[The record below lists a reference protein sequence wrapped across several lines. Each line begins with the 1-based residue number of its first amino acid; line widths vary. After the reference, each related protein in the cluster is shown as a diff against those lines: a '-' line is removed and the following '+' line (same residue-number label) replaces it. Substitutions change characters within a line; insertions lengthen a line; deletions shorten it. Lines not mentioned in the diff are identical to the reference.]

1 MEQVWKKASLFTQ
14 SSALFEDLDEFR
26 PPSYLTLMTCQMLH
40 NFLQHLLL
48 ETETNRK
55 KCLKVTTCYNSLESQ
70 LNTTRKAI
78 FRDFFFF
85 LQRLFLSLSKRFGV
99 GNVQREKRRANHREK
114 KRKEFLAWFFCTLA
128 SQIKVWNLAW
138 RISPGFFKCSKKRLT
153 KHSFHLTWC
162 TTD

>member
-85 LQRLFLSLSKRFGV
+85 SSEALPVTFKEVWSGECPEGKEESKS
-99 GNVQREKRRANHREK
+99 Q
-114 KRKEFLAWFFCTLA
+114 RKEEKGIFGMVFL
-128 SQIKVWNLAW
+128 
-138 RISPGFFKCSKKRLT
+138 
-153 KHSFHLTWC
+153 HSGITDKSLKFGLKDLTWVLQMQ
-162 TTD
+162 